1 MSNNIQLL
9 KLMSDD
15 WRQHMIIAVLMLL
28 CIVSALAVVHFA
40 HLNRQLTIQQDLFYQ
55 QRDQLDIEWR
65 NLLLEQRALSEHSRV
80 EDIARNKLD
89 MRRPAAETDITVN
102 LP

>member
-1 MSNNIQLL
+1 MSNISLHRL
-9 KLMSDD
+9 ISED
-15 WRQHMIIAVLMLL
+15 WRRQKWQALLIAGCL
-28 CIVSALAVVHFA
+28 ISALVVVHFA
-40 HLNRQLTIQQDLFYQ
+40 HLNRQLTIAQDKLYQ

-80 EDIARNKLD
+80 EDIARSRLQ
-89 MRRPAAETDITVN
+89 MVRPAGEQDVLVQ